1 MPYPPQ
7 SQPPWNHLQ
16 CIGHQYQVL
25 RYTDCSHNLPS
36 LSLGNQGRPHNTS
49 FSQSIYSY
57 SYSPMQWSLVW
68 YLTNYLEG
76 LFPKDVIFFSQP
88 ASCPIKSI
96 SSNVNL
102 NISWWTGVF
111 SAPAWTP
118 CSSWHC
124 EEAQPGQQPGGS
136 EMVQT
141 ARGSSYWRHQME
153 SEIIMIKTFYLLTQN
168 CTQRRY

>member
-16 CIGHQYQVL
+16 CIGHQHQVL
-25 RYTDCSHNLPS
+25 RYIDCSHNLPS
-36 LSLGNQGRPHNTS
+36 LWLGNQGRPHNTS

-76 LFPKDVIFFSQP
+76 LFPKDVIFFPQP
-88 ASCPIKSI
+88 ASCPIESI

-102 NISWWTGVF
+102 NISQWTGVF

-124 EEAQPGQQPGGS
+124 EEARAAAKRQWDGANCQGL
-136 EMVQT
+136 
-141 ARGSSYWRHQME
+141 GSSYWWHQME
-153 SEIIMIKTFYLLTQN
+153 SEIIMIKTFYPLTRN
-168 CTQRRY
+168 STQCRY